1 MVRVVGAFLLRRIVN
16 LGESRKVGIKSGYRQ
31 DYKGSVVSHWPFSF
45 AQGLDI
51 GGAKPPHYNFMPILG
66 NLLSYLDDNDISNII

>member
-1 MVRVVGAFLLRRIVN
+1 MRIIGAFLLRRIVD
-16 LGESRKVGIKSGYRQ
+16 LGEPRRVGIKSGHRQ
-31 DYKGSVVSHWPFSF
+31 DYKGSVVNHWPFSF

-51 GGAKPPHYNFMPILG
+51 GGAKPPRYNFMQILG